1 MKTSSLTVPV
11 NEKCPYFKEI
21 SNAKNIV
28 VTPAAVVAV
37 DRLTLQAD
45 DARSEVF
52 PATPGAIGTLCFS
65 EE

>member
-1 MKTSSLTVPV
+1 MP
-11 NEKCPYFKEI
+11 
-21 SNAKNIV
+21 KNIV

-45 DARSEVF
+45 DARGDVL
-52 PATPGAIGTLCFS
+52 PAGGGSCVVVCLCFS